1 MMKQLIHATVA
12 FMLLSLQANA
22 QSRFFTKTGRI
33 KFDATVPKSPEA
45 IAGVNN
51 AVICV
56 MDTKN
61 GNIQFSAVMKSFEF
75 KAALMEEHFNEN
87 YVESNKFPKAEF
99 RGSVTNNNT
108 VDYAKDG
115 SYKVKVK
122 GNLTMHG
129 ETKEVETDGEIIV
142 RGEILEAK
150 ATFTAALSDYKV
162 KVPQLVAD
170 KVSQTAKI
178 IVECSLQ
185 PLK

>member
-1 MMKQLIHATVA
+1 MRNAFLAIGAIFFLSSQVHA
-12 FMLLSLQANA
+12 QD
-22 QSRFFTKTGRI
+22 RFFTKSGRI
-33 KFDATVPKSPEA
+33 KFDATAPKSPEN
-45 IAGVNN
+45 IAAVNN

-56 MDTKN
+56 LDTKT

-99 RGSVTNNNT
+99 RGQVTNNNT
-108 VDYAKDG
+108 LNYTKDG
-115 SYKVKVK
+115 TYKARVK

-129 ETKEVETDGEIIV
+129 ETREVETEGEIIV
-142 RGEILEAK
+142 RGGRMEAK
-150 ATFTAALSDYKV
+150 AQFTVPLVDYKI
-162 KVPQLVAD
+162 KVPQLVSD

-178 IVECSLQ
+178 TVECSLE

>member
-115 SYKVKVK
+115 S
-122 GNLTMHG
+122 
-129 ETKEVETDGEIIV
+129 
-142 RGEILEAK
+142 
-150 ATFTAALSDYKV
+150 
-162 KVPQLVAD
+162 
-170 KVSQTAKI
+170 
-178 IVECSLQ
+178 
-185 PLK
+185 